1 MEKKRNFS
9 PLSLTLE
16 EFEDNIRTGLKE
28 FNFLTKIK
36 CKTEDSLPW
45 VNISANRVIKPEEA
59 LKIMDALEKSVVD
72 EVLFNSLSGKN
83 LRFVFNAQF
92 QLAGLNIDFEDE
104 NDYSPEY
111 AYDFGQSKEEFKE
124 DYSL

>member
-16 EFEDNIRTGLKE
+16 EFEDNIRTSLKE

-59 LKIMDALEKSVVD
+59 FKIMDALEKSVID

-83 LRFVFNAQF
+83 LRFVF
-92 QLAGLNIDFEDE
+92 
-104 NDYSPEY
+104 
-111 AYDFGQSKEEFKE
+111 K
-124 DYSL
+124 